1 MRLFIWELRKLVG
14 DGPARAGLVVV
25 AVVLVLGVIGFRF
38 APSAEQG
45 ASLREKVMAGA
56 TRELPLPSDYRSG
69 FGYARLVLGPTAGV
83 LIPAVLCVVLGGIV
97 AGESERGTLAEALTR
112 PTGRW
117 KIIAAKTG
125 AGLVYCA
132 LLVCVAALVAL
143 VLSSLVLG
151 AGELVTGQTMA
162 EIEIDGYVVQRPE
175 PEKLGGADAAGRLV
189 MAYALAGAALAPL
202 VALAVLASSA
212 AERSRTA
219 TLVAAGAY
227 FGLYALTHTPGMG
240 TTRRYFLLGHL
251 EMWEA
256 ALRTSVT
263 WGQIWRGAAVL
274 AFVFVLLTAAAILVF
289 RGREFP
295 GRPGG

>member
-1 MRLFIWELRKLVG
+1 MRLFIWELRKLAG
-14 DGPARAGLVVV
+14 DGPARAGLVIV

-38 APSAEQG
+38 APSAAQG
-45 ASLREKVMAGA
+45 TSFRERVMTGT

-69 FGYARLVLGPTAGV
+69 FGYARLVLGSTAGV

-151 AGELVTGQTMA
+151 AGELVTGQRMVDM
-162 EIEIDGYVVQRPE
+162 EIDGYVVPRPE
-175 PEKLGGADAAGRLV
+175 PEKLAGADAAGRLV
-189 MAYALAGAALAPL
+189 MAYALAGVALAPL
-202 VALAVLASSA
+202 VALAVLASSV

-227 FGLYALTHTPGMG
+227 FGLYSITHTPGMG
-240 TTRRYFLLGHL
+240 AARRYFVLGHF

-274 AFVFVLLTAAAILVF
+274 AVTFVLLTVAAILVF
-289 RGREFP
+289 KGREFP